1 MHWLQWRFCSWL
13 PKTCKVML
21 YPSIFSK
28 GVSTTERKL
37 IRLEKSA
44 NKTLKPSKN
53 EKKKSKKK
61 SLQFASCK
69 GASILIKT
77 IITNITEQRKR
88 KPKHAKKD
96 NQEMCL

>member
-1 MHWLQWRFCSWL
+1 M
-13 PKTCKVML
+13 
-21 YPSIFSK
+21 
-28 GVSTTERKL
+28 G
-37 IRLEKSA
+37 
-44 NKTLKPSKN
+44 
-53 EKKKSKKK
+53 KKKRGKNGKNK
-61 SLQFASCK
+61 SLQVASCK